1 MGGKIPFRGA
11 HEPWAFSLNLRNHF
25 CGDLEGFGGLRGER
39 IRRVSWDRDAWVV
52 EGGQFHGLEGM
63 GGHQGVWSPVA
74 EVLWCRGGLAP
85 EIQHRAGVMDSGEEE
100 RCAKRRTR

>member
-1 MGGKIPFRGA
+1 MRGKIPFRGA

-52 EGGQFHGLEGM
+52 EGGQFHGLKGRV
-63 GGHQGVWSPVA
+63 GYQGVWYLPLNFSGVTGPT
-74 EVLWCRGGLAP
+74 P
-85 EIQHRAGVMDSGEEE
+85 EIQHHAGEG
-100 RCAKRRTR
+100 RTKSKWKSTC